1 MSRPAGMGF
10 AAIVGIVF
18 LGSVAFV
25 CPAEAAK
32 LSKAELAAYKQANV
46 ACKAEAKGKKVGGF
60 LARRKYV
67 KNCIIEALKGKPDVD
82 VEKIIKAMDTGQLP
96 TTYVESH
103 M

>member
-1 MSRPAGMGF
+1 MGF
-10 AAIVGIVF
+10 AAIAGIVL

-25 CPAEAAK
+25 STAEAAK

-67 KNCIIEALKGKPDVD
+67 KNCIVEQLKGHPNIDVD
-82 VEKIIKAMDTGQLP
+82 KIIKAMDTGGLP
-96 TTYVESH
+96 QTQVESH